1 MKRYVVPFLKWLD
14 ETWELVVALTL
25 IVAVAFPMVMS
36 TLLGSYLWRSSPPGP
51 ELVWIL
57 ALVTTGFLFGAFRMK
72 GLEGIGIAVVLIMIQ
87 IGLEVG
93 WMKCG
98 GWYIDGTPTWVYV
111 VYGCVAVWFILLNLA
126 VPIALKRL
134 AELLTEGERAL
145 LRRAADAP
153 PEGFQEVAGLDALRT
168 ALIDRLQPSQVP
180 GERRGRDPVLTEV
193 LNRAVAQLRGRMV
206 QSASGVADAMQ
217 EYADDLRDAPGEVI
231 QTLRHY
237 SSVFAATCQGAV
249 SRPVV
254 NAKNLYKGFSGNGFA
269 DWEYWGHRKLR
280 KDSRGDL
287 LFIAR
292 PDENNPWN
300 TPPYPHDYRLLQYY
314 RKKKGSWSS
323 DLKGGVNGRTR
334 MWGTGKAIP
343 GGVSYE
349 NLAILENFDQGQ
361 TFSYGIYNGS
371 VKDLLDRKKP
381 PRF

>member
-1 MKRYVVPFLKWLD
+1 MHNGSELSRSPDDGNKGIQFFAYPVDYLDHPGRYDKIPAHHNAAEIK
-14 ETWELVVALTL
+14 
-25 IVAVAFPMVMS
+25 S
-36 TLLGSYLWRSSPPGP
+36 RSGS
-51 ELVWIL
+51 
-57 ALVTTGFLFGAFRMK
+57 K
-72 GLEGIGIAVVLIMIQ
+72 
-87 IGLEVG
+87 
-93 WMKCG
+93 
-98 GWYIDGTPTWVYV
+98 
-111 VYGCVAVWFILLNLA
+111 
-126 VPIALKRL
+126 
-134 AELLTEGERAL
+134 
-145 LRRAADAP
+145 
-153 PEGFQEVAGLDALRT
+153 
-168 ALIDRLQPSQVP
+168 
-180 GERRGRDPVLTEV
+180 VLTWGVKTERYPVGTEV
-193 LNRAVAQLRGRMV
+193 FVILTIDEDRPYEFEVEMHVVRK
-206 QSASGVADAMQ
+206 ASITKKLMMSSTFGNITR
-217 EYADDLRDAPGEVI
+217 LRDLYVDGK
-231 QTLRHY
+231 
-237 SSVFAATCQGAV
+237 
-249 SRPVV
+249 VV